1 MDGRVEEQRMSSQ
14 MPEVFERFSVTE
26 LGGMRVF
33 GGSTVGRAGTS
44 WTSELSPGMT
54 VCVMLRGAVQCSF
67 ESTGARQ
74 SDLVEWNNLMFGT
87 IRTRSPV
94 EMSHNLQHDTN
105 LAGVFVHFE
114 PDELTRIIGD
124 EAEKLLERALAP
136 FDIAC
141 PASCPRRIQS
151 LAWQMIGCPLRGASR
166 RLYLSGKAL
175 ELLAFALDDM
185 GENCESCPLV
195 RDIALSPGDIERL
208 HAARTILVSELADP
222 PTLQQLA
229 SRVGI
234 NVNKLKSGFNQ
245 LFESSVYAFVKGKRL
260 DEARLLLE
268 SGEASVT
275 EVARQL
281 GYHAASFATAFR
293 QRFGISP
300 SAYLASKRRQKAAL

>member
-1 MDGRVEEQRMSSQ
+1 MA
-14 MPEVFERFSVTE
+14 EVFERFSVTD
-26 LGGMRVF
+26 LGGVRIF

-44 WTSELSPGMT
+44 WSSKLPPGMT
-54 VCVMLRGAVQCSF
+54 VCVMLRGAVQCNF

-87 IRTRSPV
+87 IRTRNPV
-94 EMSHNLQHDTN
+94 EMSHHLQCDTD

-114 PDELTRIIGD
+114 PDELTRIVGD
-124 EAEKLLERALAP
+124 EAEQLLERPLTP
-136 FDIAC
+136 FDVAC
-141 PASCPRRIQS
+141 PVSCPRRIQA

-185 GENCESCPLV
+185 GEKCESCPLV
-195 RDIALSPGDIERL
+195 RELTLSPSDIERL
-208 HAARTILVSELADP
+208 HAARTILISELADP

-234 NVNKLKSGFNQ
+234 NVNKLKYGFNQ

-275 EVARQL
+275 DVARQL

-293 QRFGISP
+293 QRFGMSP
-300 SAYLASKRRQKAAL
+300 SAYSANKRQQKAVS